1 MTQVCE
7 TPAITAE
14 TIMAGVRSYCPGRV
28 RLRLE
33 CLKGMDEKS
42 VEMISSFFAMQEG
55 VTGAVINPR
64 VGSLLLTWDT
74 AKVTLEPED
83 LAQAAVEFLE
93 AARGLGMFGETP
105 AQEEGKAPEENGC
118 GEDKVPEAGQGAS
131 ACRPSCAAPQKKECA
146 CALPPA
152 AFSLIEGV
160 TGSADK
166 VLELLSGILAP
177 DVAKGA
183 RAKRV
188 TQNCLM
194 LGSLAASLASIAAG
208 KNAHTVFGVGFLAL
222 LGVHLWQHRRV
233 L

>member
-1 MTQVCE
+1 MNPKTSRRPPSNFSKPPGAWECSVKPPLRKRARRPRKTAAGKTKSPRQGRALL
-7 TPAITAE
+7 PAA
-14 TIMAGVRSYCPGRV
+14 
-28 RLRLE
+28 
-33 CLKGMDEKS
+33 
-42 VEMISSFFAMQEG
+42 
-55 VTGAVINPR
+55 
-64 VGSLLLTWDT
+64 
-74 AKVTLEPED
+74 
-83 LAQAAVEFLE
+83 
-93 AARGLGMFGETP
+93 
-105 AQEEGKAPEENGC
+105 
-118 GEDKVPEAGQGAS
+118 
-131 ACRPSCAAPQKKECA
+131 SCAAPQKKECA

-188 TQNCLM
+188 TQNRLM